1 MKPPR
6 PTSRSNVSEKRA
18 VVKKQPE
25 MKGSVTLTQKQLDA
39 ILTTIGT
46 LTEENAKLQ
55 VALGM
60 LTNDSGIFENNSK
73 EFV

>member
-1 MKPPR
+1 
-6 PTSRSNVSEKRA
+6 
-18 VVKKQPE
+18 